1 MASETFSYTGSL
13 QTWDVPNSVTE
24 ATIRCWGAG
33 GAAADSPGETG
44 GYAEA
49 TVGVSEGETLYIRV
63 GGAGDTTGAGGYPDG
78 GTGGPT
84 RSTRTAS
91 SRGGACS
98 TRHTNSPEA
107 L

>member
-13 QTWDVPNSVTE
+13 QTWDVPNNVTE

-49 TVGVSEGETLYIRV
+49 TVGVWIPESVREAIPADLQALLEPI
-63 GGAGDTTGAGGYPDG
+63 A
-78 GTGGPT
+78 
-84 RSTRTAS
+84 STSVVDSGVEQRLVARTEV
-91 SRGGACS
+91 R
-98 TRHTNSPEA
+98 